1 MEGQVLDDQVVRKS
15 RKPIIVRNAI
25 LFVILLISIMLGAH
39 YAGDALPLTTTQ
51 IALIEYVLLLFAVL
65 FTQLEVRSKI
75 FDGIMPFN
83 RAFSTGVIFVLIV
96 MAIFST
102 FTLIFYMFI
111 APEIL
116 NEMITIAENSLKS
129 QGYEGEDLE
138 DRMTFTRRIFTPFG
152 MFLVSVIGYLFF
164 GLIMSLI
171 ASIFTQRTN

>member
-1 MEGQVLDDQVVRKS
+1 MEVQAEEIQVVKNS
-15 RKPIIVRNAI
+15 RKPIIVRNAL
-25 LFVILLISIMLGAH
+25 LFVMLLISIMLGAH
-39 YAGDALPLTTTQ
+39 FAGDSIPITTTQ

-75 FDGIMPFN
+75 FDGVMPFN

-96 MAIFST
+96 MAIFSV

-116 NEMITIAENSLKS
+116 SEMITIAENSLKS
-129 QGYEGEDLE
+129 QGYSGDDLE

>member
-1 MEGQVLDDQVVRKS
+1 MEVQSMDDQVVRKS

-25 LFVILLISIMLGAH
+25 LFVMLLIAIMLGAH
-39 YAGDALPLTTTQ
+39 FAGDVIPISTTQ

-65 FTQLEVRSKI
+65 FTQLEVRAKI
-75 FDGIMPFN
+75 FDGLMPFN

-96 MAIFST
+96 MATFSV
-102 FTLIFYMFI
+102 FTLIFYLFI

-116 NEMITIAENSLKS
+116 SEMITIAENSLKS
-129 QGYEGEDLE
+129 QGYTGEDLE

-152 MFLVSVIGYLFF
+152 MFLISLIGYLFF